1 VNYILVLVTLI
12 LLIINIFII
21 LKIYLIK
28 KSIKEIEYSF
38 DYILK
43 IDTNSIIT
51 ISSSDKSIESLA
63 TSLNNQLIELR
74 TQKLEYTNGNQ
85 ELKEIITNISH
96 DLRTPLT
103 AIKGYIDIL
112 KEENLSKKQK
122 KYLNII
128 HEKSQELVNITE
140 QLLNFSKAIDLEN
153 ISIQREKCCI
163 NEILEETLISY
174 YEIFKEKNINPNIQ
188 ICSEKIYKNLNK
200 NSLIRILENIF
211 SNAFKYSNGDFKV
224 ELKKDGTITFSNK
237 SNILDSTTVSK
248 IFNRYFSVENAKESV
263 GIGLAIVKQ
272 LVELNNG
279 KIYANY
285 INETFSINITFD

>member
-1 VNYILVLVTLI
+1 MNYILVLVTLI

-21 LKIYLIK
+21 LRIYLIK

-43 IDTNSIIT
+43 MDTNSIIT
-51 ISSSDKSIESLA
+51 ISSSDKSIKNLA

-128 HEKSQELVNITE
+128 HEKSQELFNITE

-153 ISIQREKCCI
+153 ISIQKEKCCI

>member
-1 VNYILVLVTLI
+1 MNYILVLVTLI

-43 IDTNSIIT
+43 MDTNSIIT

>member
-1 VNYILVLVTLI
+1 MNYILVLVTLI

-140 QLLNFSKAIDLEN
+140 QLLNFLKAIDLEN

>member
-1 VNYILVLVTLI
+1 MNYILVLVTLI
-12 LLIINIFII
+12 LLIINI
-21 LKIYLIK
+21 LRIYLIK

-43 IDTNSIIT
+43 MDTNSIIT
-51 ISSSDKSIESLA
+51 ISSSDKSIKNLA

-153 ISIQREKCCI
+153 ISIQKEKCCI

>member
-1 VNYILVLVTLI
+1 MNYILVLVTLI

>member
-1 VNYILVLVTLI
+1 M
-12 LLIINIFII
+12 
-21 LKIYLIK
+21 
-28 KSIKEIEYSF
+28 
-38 DYILK
+38 
-43 IDTNSIIT
+43 DTNSIIT
-51 ISSSDKSIESLA
+51 ISSSDKSIKNLA

-153 ISIQREKCCI
+153 ISIQKEKCCI

>member
-1 VNYILVLVTLI
+1 MNYILVLVTLI

-21 LKIYLIK
+21 LRIYLIK

-43 IDTNSIIT
+43 MDTNSIIT
-51 ISSSDKSIESLA
+51 ISSSDKSIKNLA

-153 ISIQREKCCI
+153 ISIQKEKCCI

-188 ICSEKIYKNLNK
+188 ICSKKIYKNLNK

>member
-1 VNYILVLVTLI
+1 M
-12 LLIINIFII
+12 
-21 LKIYLIK
+21 
-28 KSIKEIEYSF
+28 
-38 DYILK
+38 
-43 IDTNSIIT
+43 
-51 ISSSDKSIESLA
+51 
-63 TSLNNQLIELR
+63 
-74 TQKLEYTNGNQ
+74 
-85 ELKEIITNISH
+85 
-96 DLRTPLT
+96 
-103 AIKGYIDIL
+103 
-112 KEENLSKKQK
+112 
-122 KYLNII
+122 
-128 HEKSQELVNITE
+128 
-140 QLLNFSKAIDLEN
+140 LNFSKAIDLEN

>member
-1 VNYILVLVTLI
+1 MNYILVLVTLI
-12 LLIINIFII
+12 LLITNIFII
-21 LKIYLIK
+21 LRIYLIK

-43 IDTNSIIT
+43 MDTNSIIT
-51 ISSSDKSIESLA
+51 ISSSDKSIKNLA

-153 ISIQREKCCI
+153 ISIQKEKCCI

>member
-1 VNYILVLVTLI
+1 MNYILFLVTLI

-21 LKIYLIK
+21 LRIYLIK

-43 IDTNSIIT
+43 MDTNSIIT
-51 ISSSDKSIESLA
+51 ISSSDKSIKNLA

-153 ISIQREKCCI
+153 ISIQKEKCCI

>member
-1 VNYILVLVTLI
+1 MNYILVLVTLI

-43 IDTNSIIT
+43 MDTNSIIT
-51 ISSSDKSIESLA
+51 ISSSDKSIKNLA

-153 ISIQREKCCI
+153 ISIQKEKCCI

>member
-1 VNYILVLVTLI
+1 MNYILVLVTLI

-21 LKIYLIK
+21 LRIYLIK

-43 IDTNSIIT
+43 MDTNSIIT
-51 ISSSDKSIESLA
+51 ISSSDKSIKNLA

-153 ISIQREKCCI
+153 ISIQKEKCCI

>member
-1 VNYILVLVTLI
+1 MNYILVLVTLI

-43 IDTNSIIT
+43 MDTNSIIT

-112 KEENLSKKQK
+112 KEKNLSKKQK